1 MSSVQ
6 NTPDSIRDHLKERVK
21 EIVVKNLNVRE
32 DQVVDEARFSED
44 LGADSLDTVELVMA
58 LEEDFKCE
66 IPDTD
71 AEKLR
76 TIKDVID
83 YLQKQSGNAASNA

>member
-6 NTPDSIRDHLKERVK
+6 NTPDSIRDRLKERVK

-83 YLQKQSGNAASNA
+83 YLQAQNNPSINA